1 MESLRY
7 VACFDSDRDAVF
19 GSFLLGIRT
28 QMIVWREFQLT
39 SDEV

>member
-7 VACFDSDRDAVF
+7 AACFDSDRDAVF
-19 GSFLLGIRT
+19 GSFLLEIRT